1 MTFTPVDTVTGTPP
15 PAPGVVAINVAVTVT
30 IDPAVSS
37 VKDAI
42 VPIDIA
48 VTVAVNSAISVC
60 WIWVVAWIW
69 VIARIRTWIR
79 IVAGIRVVSWI
90 WIVAR
95 IGTWIRVVARIRV
108 TVLNGGTAP
117 VPSTI
122 AGVVAVHELRA
133 FLVPVRSVTATV
145 AVAATLRERKTRQ
158 CHH

>member
-15 PAPGVVAINVAVTVT
+15 PAPGVVAINVPVPVT

-48 VTVAVNSAISVC
+48 VTVAVNSAIS
-60 WIWVVAWIW
+60 
-69 VIARIRTWIR
+69 
-79 IVAGIRVVSWI
+79 
-90 WIVAR
+90 
-95 IGTWIRVVARIRV
+95 GTWIRVVARIRV

-122 AGVVAVHELRA
+122 TGVVAVHELRA
-133 FLVPVRSVTATV
+133 FLVQVRSVTATV
-145 AVAATLRERKTRQ
+145 AVAATLRE
-158 CHH
+158 